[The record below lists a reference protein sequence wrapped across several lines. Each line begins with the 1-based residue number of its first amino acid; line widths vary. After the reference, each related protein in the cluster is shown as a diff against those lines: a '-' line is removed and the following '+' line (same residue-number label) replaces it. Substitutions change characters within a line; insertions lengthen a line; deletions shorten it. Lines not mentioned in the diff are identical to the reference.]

1 VRELVVSD
9 SCFSGSVIRDDR
21 TTSTPAPVRRPA
33 ALRGGGAAVSDRR
46 APTAQVRA
54 VWRANGAEYA
64 ARKAA
69 VAASHAVEPAA
80 GIILLAAC
88 KDLHPPCVTVPVE
101 QGCSVAAMTS
111 LTRAA

>member
-1 VRELVVSD
+1 
-9 SCFSGSVIRDDR
+9 
-21 TTSTPAPVRRPA
+21 
-33 ALRGGGAAVSDRR
+33 
-46 APTAQVRA
+46 VRA
-54 VWRANGAEYA
+54 VWRANAAEYA

-69 VAASHAVEPAA
+69 VAATHAVEPAA